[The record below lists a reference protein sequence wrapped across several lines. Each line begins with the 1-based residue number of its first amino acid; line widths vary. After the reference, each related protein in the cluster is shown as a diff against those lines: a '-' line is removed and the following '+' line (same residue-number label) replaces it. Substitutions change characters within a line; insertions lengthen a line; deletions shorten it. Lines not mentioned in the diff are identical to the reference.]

1 MKNMNNAEKNSYV
14 KNQITNTLL
23 EMIKKQ
29 PFAQIAVR
37 DLCNE
42 AGVGRASFYR
52 NYETKEDVLTAYIIK
67 QWREYEKQ
75 NRLKEYNLDNM
86 IRVQSYFEFC
96 YSMRPLNDTLIPQKQ
111 EGIILKAYE
120 IIMPNLDQEESNE
133 SFAMSYMAF
142 GLFGVF
148 IKWAKSGYQQT
159 PKEMAEIV
167 ITEIFKNYHIEGL

>member
-14 KNQITNTLL
+14 KKQITNTLL
-23 EMIKKQ
+23 EMIKTQ
-29 PFAQIAVR
+29 PFSQITVR

-52 NYETKEDVLTAYIIK
+52 NYETKEEVLTFYIIK
-67 QWREYEKQ
+67 QWREYEKH
-75 NRLKEYNLDNM
+75 NRLKEYSLDNM
-86 IRVQSYFEFC
+86 LRVQSYFEFF
-96 YSMRPLNDTLIPQKQ
+96 YSMRPLNDTLIQQKQ
-111 EGIILKAYE
+111 EGVILKSYE

-133 SFAMSYMAF
+133 SFALSYMAF

-148 IKWAKSGYQQT
+148 IKWATSGYHQT

-167 ITEIFKNYHIEGL
+167 IKEIFKNYHIEGL